1 MAQLFSVVTIKP
13 KRNNKYSTRDLIAY
27 YNMDINNNTS
37 SYSSAKIGRIYL
49 EDRPPSKDK
58 KPVLPYTV
66 HSHYILADNLDDL
79 STEMKIH
86 KELSKEILINAQ
98 EQYEHTYVQYNVLE
112 KDLVAYVVNAADRS
126 DEYAYINIVADSMK
140 EAMALCRFYSG
151 DKSLKYVGM
160 SVVGLDII
168 TEQVRQNYDIK
179 SNS

>member
-13 KRNNKYSTRDLIAY
+13 KRNSKYSVRDLIAY
-27 YNMDINNNTS
+27 YNLITNNS
-37 SYSSAKIGRIYL
+37 IVSYNKMGNEFSAG
-49 EDRPPSKDK
+49 PPSQKIK

-66 HSHYILADNLDDL
+66 HSHSILADNLDDL